1 MVRLSTLRGCCNM
14 KRVGFETPEPSDMS
28 DGRGKSAGKDTPIGK
43 GNGDGLGIGG
53 NYGEKIE
60 LYEVKSDSI

>member
-1 MVRLSTLRGCCNM
+1 M